1 MNNLFCA
8 LSYHWTV
15 RLSIFAVHELFE
27 LDYPR
32 AAFLFFRSLCFA
44 DMIGE
49 TLFLIDAAS
58 ISQCRE

>member
-8 LSYHWTV
+8 LLYHWTI
-15 RLSIFAVHELFE
+15 RLSIFAVHELLE

-32 AAFLFFRSLCFA
+32 AAFLFFQSPCFA

-49 TLFLIDAAS
+49 TLLLIDAAS
-58 ISQCRE
+58 ISQCWE